1 MNTNTTMT
9 SLRQQ
14 LLAALFAVGV
24 GGLAASAQAQTA
36 GAVTPGRHAHAASME
51 EHQAKFAEQMAKR
64 QAALH
69 DALKLTPAQEPAWT
83 AFVSATAPTPHAP
96 VDRAALA
103 NLSAPE
109 RMEKMIAMQKE
120 RSAKMEAHLAA
131 LKTFYAQLTPEQKGL
146 FDAAIK
152 KAHHGGRRGGF
163 MHHG

>member
-1 MNTNTTMT
+1 MNTTTTMH
-9 SLRQQ
+9 SLRKP
-14 LLAALFAVGV
+14 LLAALFALGM
-24 GGLAASAQAQTA
+24 AAGAHAQTA
-36 GAVTPGRHAHAASME
+36 GAAPQGRHAHAASME
-51 EHQAKFAEQMAKR
+51 ERQAKFAEHMAKR

-83 AFVSATAPTPHAP
+83 AFVNATAPAPHAP

-109 RMEKMIAMQKE
+109 RMERMIAMHNE
-120 RSAKMEAHLAA
+120 RSVKMEAHLAA
-131 LKTFYAQLTPEQKGL
+131 LKTFYAQLTPEQQSL

-163 MHHG
+163 MHHGQG